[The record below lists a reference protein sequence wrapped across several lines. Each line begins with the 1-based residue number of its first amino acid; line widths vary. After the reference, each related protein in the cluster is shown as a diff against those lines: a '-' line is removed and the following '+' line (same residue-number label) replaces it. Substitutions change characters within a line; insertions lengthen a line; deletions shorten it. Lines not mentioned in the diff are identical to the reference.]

1 MLHKR
6 TGELP
11 DDGEVFVASVVGTS
25 KTKGSLKNVARKGQ
39 KPHLA
44 EQVAGST
51 AWKDKM
57 KKAFQRLVRA
67 GDGSNPALALPGY
80 PYNESVVVYATFVF
94 EKPATF
100 KGEFP
105 NTMTFGDTDK
115 LQRNLGDA
123 LQQSGVLREDSRI
136 IEWHAV
142 KRFKETWE
150 PHPCVYVR
158 IIDARTHY
166 ARQG

>member
-11 DDGEVFVASVVGTS
+11 NDGEVFVASVVGIS
-25 KTKGSLKNVARKGQ
+25 KTKGSLRNVARKGQ
-39 KPHLA
+39 KAHLV

-51 AWKDKM
+51 EWKDKM
-57 KKAFQRLVRA
+57 KKAFQRLVRL

-80 PYNESVVVYATFVF
+80 PYNGAVVVYATFVF

-100 KGEFP
+100 DGEFP
-105 NTMTFGDTDK
+105 STMTFGDTDK

-136 IEWHAV
+136 IEWHAE
-142 KRFKETWE
+142 KRFLRAGEVL
-150 PHPCVYVR
+150 PGVIVR
-158 IIDARTHY
+158 IVDARIAY
-166 ARQG
+166 ALS